1 MNSIVKSMVRLSTAG
16 WRHFDLACM
25 DKRSLAAAT
34 ALRVLGL
41 GLAIALLFAWLGM
54 RIMHKQEEARI
65 VEHVSSLIST
75 VELTVRVACFT
86 GDATL
91 AREVSNGLLSNRSVA
106 SVRIT
111 AGREMLADV
120 GKFAAQDFPKAGQ
133 VIRRAVYSPFNPD
146 DRVGEVSV
154 LVDEDYTQ
162 EQASAYAWLVAL
174 VTMLEMLLAAAA
186 VAWVVMHTVVRPIR
200 AFSSSLREVH
210 GGTAQP
216 QANSSNELRHLMDV
230 FGHLLREQK
239 SMLELEQGLRS
250 ELTLKE
256 KRFRDL
262 AEKSPNL
269 IVRYDREFRRT
280 YCNPAYGAKLGMEAR
295 QAVGMRPVDMWRISN
310 MSAEEYQS
318 LLQAVMRH
326 VREEH
331 VLLEWFGADG
341 QYVVNDFHLVPET
354 DEAGKVSGVLAIGHD
369 ISALQLQQRSD
380 HDRSRVFEQI
390 VQGGELPLVLDH
402 VVAHVERVVR
412 GYRCAL
418 FFADGMC
425 GRLRLASAPWMP
437 PLYRAALADFSV
449 PGTGEDTERFW
460 QVFGDLAAR
469 FGMIYSRSECILDQ
483 KREKVGVLVLYQE
496 RAERVV
502 TVNGD
507 FLRQACSLAAIAIER
522 KRSEELIHH
531 QASYDALTDLPNRR
545 MFLDRL
551 QGEIARAERTGSQ
564 VALLFIDLDRFKGV
578 NDTLGH
584 EVGDR
589 LLVSAAARIRRCV
602 READLVARLGGD
614 EFVVLAA
621 DVHDLAGLGRLS
633 DEIVAALEEPFQID
647 LHVAYVSASIGIA
660 SYPADASSPDRL
672 VRCADQ
678 AIYAAKDA
686 GRNGFRFYSAELSE
700 SANRRLETEV
710 DLRHALRHGEF
721 ELYYQPK
728 MVLHD
733 GRVHGA
739 EALLRWNHP
748 ARGMVPPDR
757 FIPVAEDC
765 GLIMELGTWVLREA
779 CRTAVRWN
787 ASRDLA
793 CQVAINLSARQFQS
807 GHLFEEVMTI
817 LHETECRPQWIEL
830 EITESLLLEES
841 GDVLHTLQRF
851 REQGISIAID
861 DFGTGYSALSYL
873 ARFPINTLKIDRSF
887 TMHVTDG
894 GYHSEVVKAI
904 LSIAQSLGQQVV
916 AEGVET
922 ELQADFLRGL
932 GCGIAQGYLYSKPV
946 ARAAFE
952 ARYVTELGLVDEG
965 DVL

>member
-1 MNSIVKSMVRLSTAG
+1 MNSIVKALERMRRTGWQRLVPACMARLS
-16 WRHFDLACM
+16 LAT
-25 DKRSLAAAT
+25 AT

-41 GLAIALLFAWLGM
+41 GLAISLLFAWLGM
-54 RIMHKQEEARI
+54 HIVHKQEEARI

-91 AREVSNGLLSNRSVA
+91 AREVGNGLLSNRSVA

-111 AGREMLADV
+111 AGRDTLADV
-120 GKFAAQDFPKAGQ
+120 GKFAGQAFPAAGQ
-133 VIRRAVYSPFNPD
+133 TIQRAIYSPFNPV
-146 DRVGEVSV
+146 DRVGEVTV
-154 LVDEDYTQ
+154 LVDEGYTQ
-162 EQASAYAWLVAL
+162 EQASSYAWLVAW
-174 VTMLEMLLAAAA
+174 VTMLEMLLASAA
-186 VAWVVMHTVVRPIR
+186 VAWVVMRTVVRPIR
-200 AFSSSLREVH
+200 TFAATLRHAH
-210 GGTAQP
+210 GSAALAGTDGA
-216 QANSSNELRHLMDV
+216 NELHHLMGV
-230 FGHLLREQK
+230 FHRLLHAQQG
-239 SMLELEQGLRS
+239 MLTLEQGLRS

-256 KRFRDL
+256 KRFREL

-269 IVRYDREFRRT
+269 IVRYDRDFRRT

-310 MSAEEYQS
+310 MPAEEYQS

-326 VREEH
+326 AREEH

-354 DEAGKVSGVLAIGHD
+354 DEAGKVTGVLAIGHD
-369 ISALQLQQRSD
+369 ISALQMQQRSD
-380 HDRSRVFEQI
+380 HDRSLVFEQI
-390 VQGGELPLVLDH
+390 VQGGELSLVLDH

-425 GRLRLASAPWMP
+425 GCLRLASAPWMP
-437 PLYRAALADFSV
+437 ALYRAALADFSV
-449 PGTGEDTERFW
+449 PGSGEDTERFW
-460 QVFGDLAAR
+460 HAFRDLAMR

-483 KREKVGVLVLYQE
+483 KRQKIGVLVLYQE
-496 RAERVV
+496 RAELAL

-507 FLRQACSLAAIAIER
+507 FLRQAWSLAAIAIER
-522 KRSEELIHH
+522 KRSEELIRH

-545 MFLDRL
+545 MFLNRL
-551 QGEIARAERTGSQ
+551 HSEIARAERAGSQ

-614 EFVVLAA
+614 EFVVLAS
-621 DVHDLAGLGRLS
+621 DVTDITRLARLA
-633 DEIVAALEEPFQID
+633 EMIVAALEEPFLID

-660 SYPADASSPDRL
+660 SYPADAPSPDRL
-672 VRCADQ
+672 VSCADQ
-678 AIYAAKDA
+678 AMYAAKDA
-686 GRNGFRFYSAELSE
+686 GRNGYRFYSAELSE
-700 SANRRLETEV
+700 SANQRLETEV
-710 DLRHALRHGEF
+710 DLRHALRNDEF

-728 MVLHD
+728 VTLHD
-733 GRVHGA
+733 GRVRGA
-739 EALLRWNHP
+739 EALLRWKHP

-765 GLIMELGTWVLREA
+765 GLIMELGAWVLREA
-779 CRTAVRWN
+779 CRAAARWN
-787 ASRDLA
+787 AGGDAA

-807 GHLFEEVMTI
+807 GHLFEEVMAI

-841 GDVLHTLQRF
+841 GDVRQTLQRF

-887 TMHVTDG
+887 TMNVPDG
-894 GYHSEVVKAI
+894 GYHTEVVKAI